1 MSDLWFEPSER
12 APNPP
17 QTRSW
22 SGFAVSM
29 LGHAIL
35 IGVLF
40 WAGKQWV
47 PVTPPQA
54 IEVMLVE
61 MPVEQTPAAEPAAVQ
76 PPPKTP
82 PALKPLPQKQEP
94 APQPSKAKAEEL
106 KSPPTPLDPIADIN
120 TGDKTPSPLVKNLPP
135 PAAQAVAEPPKNV
148 IPPTDI
154 SREVSPA
161 RVDARYAS
169 TNPRPQY
176 PSMARRLGQ
185 EGTVVL
191 EVVVSTEGLAK
202 SVRIQESS
210 GHELLDQAALQA
222 ISKWKFVPAKRGDT
236 PIEQKLNTRWTYKL
250 EQ

>member
-12 APNPP
+12 VPSPP
-17 QTRSW
+17 QTGSW
-22 SGFAVSM
+22 SGFMVSL

-35 IGVLF
+35 ISVLV

-47 PVTPPQA
+47 PVTPPQT

-61 MPVEQTPAAEPAAVQ
+61 MPVEETPAAEPATVQ
-76 PPPKTP
+76 PPPQAPTTP
-82 PALKPLPQKQEP
+82 KPLAQRQEP
-94 APQPSKAKAEEL
+94 APQPAKAKVESV
-106 KSPPTPLDPIADIN
+106 KPPPTPLEAIADIN
-120 TGDKTPSPLVKNLPP
+120 TGEKTPPPLVKNSPVS
-135 PAAQAVAEPPKNV
+135 AAQPAAEPPKNV
-148 IPPTDI
+148 PAPADM

-210 GHELLDQAALQA
+210 GYELLDQAALQA
-222 ISKWKFVPAKRGDT
+222 ISKWKFVPAKRGET